1 MKKILFIHQHFPGQF
16 KDIADKLSKGFDV
29 ESMSYIKK
37 SLDIVV
43 FGGGVFLFIVFRIDQ
58 WCRVT

>member
-37 SLDIVV
+37 SIPNIKHHV
-43 FGGGVFLFIVFRIDQ
+43 
-58 WCRVT
+58 CNSVTFTKKILIFK